1 MYNFI
6 YFYTEC
12 NLSKDS
18 TTTDDSIDY
27 ASCTSK
33 CLNDLGNIELCSCH
47 QNNEIGKNV
56 EKTPRVQQEIHV
68 MHSICLHKLMFNS
81 IASKQVIAGWH
92 SKIPS
97 PVADGGYKN
106 Y

>member
-1 MYNFI
+1 MTLSPHAKCTI
-6 YFYTEC
+6 SLITYTEC

-56 EKTPRVQQEIHV
+56 EKTPRVHQEIHV

-81 IASKQVIAGWH
+81 NAS
-92 SKIPS
+92 
-97 PVADGGYKN
+97 
-106 Y
+106 